1 MKFKEA
7 LHSGEVS
14 FYTCVISTALTG
26 LYVRWVPPFMIAMV
40 IFRYFEIDYK
50 KTFVDLSRK
59 STVLMLLFAS
69 LLLWQLIGLIQADS
83 LSLGIERIYK
93 RVSLLLLPLA
103 LFNPSEKIRIQIKL
117 LLKIFAVSLLVYFIY
132 CLLMALHNS
141 LSLINGKLV
150 FNQYDE
156 LYTYESFFT
165 GLRLVSG
172 AHPSYVAMYS
182 VLALLISVDNIF
194 DITQNFR
201 NKFLWSIAS
210 IGYVIFI
217 VLLSSRAGI
226 IAGMISL
233 PLFIFFRIKKRRNSR
248 WILLS
253 IIVSTLGAF
262 VILAMNNSRIMYS
275 LEDVANNKIRKVLSE
290 DIRFTIWRSAW
301 VVIKA
306 HPLTGVGTGN
316 ASTDLKN
323 EFIKLGYSQG
333 LYEDMNAHNQFLE
346 ILLENG
352 IIGLIIFL
360 ALISYMMY
368 IGMSEHNEFLLVF
381 LLMTVIFFIFESML
395 NRVAGVMFFPLF
407 AFLLLYY
414 KKEDI

>member
-1 MKFKEA
+1 MKFKA
-7 LHSGEVS
+7 WLHSGEIS
-14 FYTCVISTALTG
+14 YYTCVICMVLAG
-26 LYVRWVPPFMIAMV
+26 LYVRWIPPFMIAMV
-40 IFRYFEIDYK
+40 IFRYFEVGNY
-50 KTFVDLSRK
+50 KTFLSGRK
-59 STVLMLLFAS
+59 SAVLMLLFSS
-69 LLLWQLIGLIQADS
+69 LLLWQTIGLIQADS

-93 RVSLLLLPLA
+93 RVSLLFFPLA
-103 LFNPSEKIRIQIKL
+103 LFNPSEKIRMNIKL
-117 LLKIFAVSLLVYFIY
+117 LLKLFAVSLLVYFLY

-156 LYTYESFFT
+156 FYTYESFFT

-172 AHPSYVAMYS
+172 AHPSYIAMYS

-194 DITQNFR
+194 DTTQNSR
-201 NKFLWSIAS
+201 NKFLWSIAA

-253 IIVSTLGAF
+253 IIVATLAAF

-275 LEDVANNKIRKVLSE
+275 LEDAANNNIRKVLSE

-301 VVIKA
+301 DVIKA

-316 ASTDLKN
+316 ASTELKN

-352 IIGLIIFL
+352 IIGLLIFL
-360 ALISYMMY
+360 ALISYMIY
-368 IGMSEHNEFLLVF
+368 IGISEHNEFLLVF

-414 KKEDI
+414 KEDI